1 MASSSKNPLTKVRDK
16 LSQLRRE
23 AEERDAQRRANKTG
37 YPYTNLTTTPIN
49 TEALALIPQEA
60 AKKANIA
67 AIEIKEK
74 NVAVAAFDP
83 KTPLA
88 QEIIQ
93 KLKTDGYEP
102 SIFVVSLS
110 GLQHIWSFYKFV
122 AGKTAKITGRIT
134 IEEEKLASLKETLT
148 SLENIKTDI
157 KKLNAGAGFAG
168 EILEVALAGALA
180 TKASDIHFEPAED
193 HVKLRLRIDGLLHD
207 ASNDLKNAI
216 YEHLLSRLKILAGLK
231 INIKDEP
238 QDGRFTISLP
248 GKEIEIRASINPS
261 EFGETIVLR
270 LLDPDTIKLSLIDL
284 GFREDDL
291 KIMQQELEKPNGMI
305 LNTGPTGSGKTTT
318 LYTFLRHT
326 HKPEIKTITI
336 EDPIEYHL
344 EGIEQTQVDS
354 EAGYTFAKGL
364 RSLLRQDPDM
374 ILVGEIRDLETA
386 EIAIHA
392 ALTGHLVFSTLHTND
407 SFGAIPRLV
416 DMGVKLSVIAPSM
429 NVIIAQRLVRRLCQ
443 SCRQPVEISADLKD
457 KIEKFLAKMPE
468 KINKNQYF
476 DNGKLNVKVFKAK
489 GCEKCSGFGYKGR
502 VGVFELLQ
510 IEEDL
515 ERLIIDRAV
524 EAEIKDLAFKKGF
537 ITMQQDG
544 VLKVLAGQTAIDEVE
559 RSTGPI
565 EW

>member
-1 MASSSKNPLTKVRDK
+1 MASSSKNPLTKVKDK

-23 AEERDAQRRANKTG
+23 AEERDAQRRADKAG
-37 YPYTNLTTTPIN
+37 YPYTDLTTTPIN

-83 KTPLA
+83 KTPSA
-88 QEIIQ
+88 QEIIK
-93 KLKTDGYEP
+93 KLKADGYEP

-110 GLQHIWSFYKFV
+110 GLRHIWSFYKFV

-134 IEEEKLASLKETLT
+134 IEEGKLAALKETLT

-157 KKLNAGAGFAG
+157 QKLNAGAGFAG

-216 YEHLLSRLKILAGLK
+216 YEHLVSRLKILAGLK
-231 INIKDEP
+231 INVKDEP

-248 GKEIEIRASINPS
+248 GKEIEIRASVNPS

-270 LLDPDTIKLSLIDL
+270 LLDPDTIRLSLIDL

-291 KIMQQELEKPNGMI
+291 KIMQEELEKPNGMI

-443 SCRQPVEISADLKD
+443 NCRQPVEMSAELKD
-457 KIEKFLAKMPE
+457 KVEKFLAKMPE
-468 KINKNQYF
+468 KINKSQYF
-476 DNGKLNVKVFKAK
+476 DNGKLNAKVFKAK

-502 VGVFELLQ
+502 VGVFELLR

-544 VLKVLAGQTAIDEVE
+544 VLKALAGQTTIDEVE
-559 RSTGPI
+559 RNTGPI

>member
-1 MASSSKNPLTKVRDK
+1 MAPSSKNPLTKVRDK
-16 LSQLRRE
+16 LIQLRRE
-23 AEERDAQRRANKTG
+23 AEERDAQRKASKTG

-49 TEALALIPQEA
+49 TEALALIPQEIA
-60 AKKANIA
+60 QKAEIA

-74 NVAVAAFDP
+74 NVAVAALDP
-83 KTPLA
+83 KSSSA
-88 QEIIQ
+88 QEVIQ
-93 KLKTDGYEP
+93 KLKADGYQP

-110 GLQHIWSFYKFV
+110 GLHHIWSFYKFV

-134 IEEEKLASLKETLT
+134 IEEEKLATLKKTLT
-148 SLENIKTDI
+148 SLENIETAI
-157 KKLNAGAGFAG
+157 QKLNSGAGFAG
-168 EILEVALAGALA
+168 EILEVTLAGALA
-180 TKASDIHFEPAED
+180 TKASDIHFEPAEN

-216 YEHLLSRLKILAGLK
+216 YEHLVSRMKILAGLK
-231 INIKDEP
+231 INVKDEP
-238 QDGRFTISLP
+238 QDGRFTITLP
-248 GKEIEIRASINPS
+248 DKEIEIRASINPS

-270 LLDPDTIKLSLIDL
+270 ILDPDTIKLSLLDL

-291 KIMQQELEKPNGMI
+291 KIMQRELERPNGMI

-344 EGIEQTQVDS
+344 EGVEQTQVDP

-443 SCRQPVEISADLKD
+443 NCRQPEEIDTDLKN
-457 KIEKFLAKMPE
+457 KIEKFLTKMPE
-468 KINKNQYF
+468 RINKNQYF
-476 DNGKLNVKVFKAK
+476 ENGKLNVKTFKAK

-510 IEEDL
+510 INEDL

-537 ITMQQDG
+537 VTMQQDG
-544 VLKVLAGQTAIDEVE
+544 VLKALVGQTTFDEVE
-559 RSTGPI
+559 RNTGPI

>member
-1 MASSSKNPLTKVRDK
+1 MAPSSKNPLTKVRDK
-16 LSQLRRE
+16 LVQLRRE
-23 AEERDAQRRANKTG
+23 AEERDAQRKASKTG

-49 TEALALIPQEA
+49 TEALALIPQEIA
-60 AKKANIA
+60 QKAEIA

-74 NVAVAAFDP
+74 NVAVAALDP
-83 KTPLA
+83 KSSSA
-88 QEIIQ
+88 QEVIQ
-93 KLKTDGYEP
+93 KLKADGYQP

-110 GLQHIWSFYKFV
+110 GLHHIWSFYKFV

-134 IEEEKLASLKETLT
+134 IEEQKLATLKKTLT
-148 SLENIKTDI
+148 SLENIETAI
-157 KKLNAGAGFAG
+157 QKLNSGAGFAG
-168 EILEVALAGALA
+168 EILEVTLAGALA
-180 TKASDIHFEPAED
+180 TKASDIHFEPAEN

-216 YEHLLSRLKILAGLK
+216 YEHLVSRMKILAGLK
-231 INIKDEP
+231 INVKDEP
-238 QDGRFTISLP
+238 QDGRFTITLP
-248 GKEIEIRASINPS
+248 DKEIEIRASINPS

-270 LLDPDTIKLSLIDL
+270 ILDPDTIKLSLLDL

-291 KIMQQELEKPNGMI
+291 KVIQRELERPNGMI

-344 EGIEQTQVDS
+344 EGVEQTQVDP

-443 SCRQPVEISADLKD
+443 NCRQPEEIDADLKN

-468 KINKNQYF
+468 RINKNQYF
-476 DNGKLNVKVFKAK
+476 ENGKLNVKAFKAK

-510 IEEDL
+510 INEDL

-537 ITMQQDG
+537 VTMQQDG
-544 VLKVLAGQTAIDEVE
+544 VLKALVGQTTFDEVE
-559 RSTGPI
+559 RNTGPI